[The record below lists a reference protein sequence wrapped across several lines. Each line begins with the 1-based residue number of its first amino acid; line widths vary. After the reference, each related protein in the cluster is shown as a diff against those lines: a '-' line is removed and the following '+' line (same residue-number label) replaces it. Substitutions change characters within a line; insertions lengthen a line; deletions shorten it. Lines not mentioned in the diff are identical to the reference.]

1 MKKVLEFKTEEAELA
16 FWDKHDPEDF
26 DAGPAEDI
34 ILDIKP
40 ETKKR
45 VTLRLEPSLI
55 QSLKEIAQTHD
66 VPYQTLVRGLLKRSV
81 RQLRKTESS

>member
-1 MKKVLEFKTEEAELA
+1 MRKVPEFKSEEEELS

-26 DAGPAEDI
+26 DAGPAEDV

-45 VTLRLEPSLI
+45 DSCRNGTQADKGERSLG
-55 QSLKEIAQTHD
+55 
-66 VPYQTLVRGLLKRSV
+66 P
-81 RQLRKTESS
+81 

>member
-1 MKKVLEFKTEEAELA
+1 MKKVPKCKTEDEELA

-40 ETKKR
+40 ETRKR
-45 VTLRLEPSLI
+45 
-55 QSLKEIAQTHD
+55 D
-66 VPYQTLVRGLLKRSV
+66 
-81 RQLRKTESS
+81 